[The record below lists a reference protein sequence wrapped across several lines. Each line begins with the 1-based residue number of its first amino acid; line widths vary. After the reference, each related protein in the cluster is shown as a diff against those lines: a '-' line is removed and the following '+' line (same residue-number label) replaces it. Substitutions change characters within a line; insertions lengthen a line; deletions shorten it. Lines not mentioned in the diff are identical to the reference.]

1 MRTAWKWFW
10 NDNNL
15 KHISSFWSIVA
26 KSFTKRIRAADVAE
40 KKCNWVRRIWN
51 TINTN
56 ANILLKKTFENVR
69 EWIFSRCINWT
80 IKIYFR
86 CNYKDQDCVY
96 IILST
101 LSLLDICI
109 YVFSKNRW
117 SRHHICPQDEGYT
130 ERV

>member
-1 MRTAWKWFW
+1 MYITMRTAWKWFW

-86 CNYKDQDCVY
+86 CNYKDQDCVFWWLNFVYHFVNY
-96 IILST
+96 I
-101 LSLLDICI
+101 SLRYMYIC
-109 YVFSKNRW
+109 VSW
-117 SRHHICPQDEGYT
+117 ES
-130 ERV
+130 VV